1 MLCGIVLLTLLIS
14 SACAAHL
21 EMHKEPFPEF
31 DFEGSGEIPKEQ
43 LPGLCWACKWTM
55 GKLRQ
60 HISNTATKDDIKN
73 QLAIVC
79 DGIGFLKS
87 LCRWFVN
94 KYMDVLTEELSTDD
108 RTKTICV
115 NIGVC

>member
-1 MLCGIVLLTLLIS
+1 MLRGIVLLTLLIS

-43 LPGLCWACKWTM
+43 LPGLCWACKWAM

-60 HISNTATKDDIKN
+60 HISNTANKEEIKN
-73 QLAIVC
+73 QLAQVC
-79 DGIGFLKS
+79 DGIGFLRP
-87 LCRWFVN
+87 LCRWFVK
-94 KYMDVLTEELSTDD
+94 KYMDILTEELSTTDGP
-108 RTKTICV
+108 RTICSHLH
-115 NIGVC
+115 VC